1 MTSREQVLGSPASAY
16 KILILRDLRF
26 PHGFPQK
33 GLKNEAV
40 SRHSL
45 HYSTPGFCSDAR
57 DYSCV
62 IHQDHSN
69 VTRAS
74 ENTRG
79 EEKQGAQEL
88 KHAGYHNAQQAERQ
102 EQQPND
108 WIKHQRQKGHRP
120 AEDQQ
125 DAPQ

>member
-1 MTSREQVLGSPASAY
+1 MTFREQVLGSPASAY
-16 KILILRDLRF
+16 KVLILRDLRF

-33 GLKNEAV
+33 GLKNEAD

-45 HYSTPGFCSDAR
+45 HYSTPRFCSDGR

-62 IHQDHSN
+62 THQDHSN
-69 VTRAS
+69 VTRPS

-88 KHAGYHNAQQAERQ
+88 EHAGYYNAQQAERQ

-108 WIKHQRQKGHRP
+108 RIKDQRQKSQRP
-120 AEDQQ
+120 AEDEQY
-125 DAPQ
+125 APE

>member
-1 MTSREQVLGSPASAY
+1 MTFREQVLGSPASAY
-16 KILILRDLRF
+16 KVLILRDLRF

-33 GLKNEAV
+33 GLKNEAD
-40 SRHSL
+40 SRHSM
-45 HYSTPGFCSDAR
+45 HYSTRRFCSDGR

-62 IHQDHSN
+62 TRQDHSN

-79 EEKQGAQEL
+79 EEKQGAEEFE
-88 KHAGYHNAQQAERQ
+88 HAGYHNAQQAERQ

-108 WIKHQRQKGHRP
+108 RIKDQRQKGQRP
-120 AEDQQ
+120 AEDEQY
-125 DAPQ
+125 APQ

>member
-1 MTSREQVLGSPASAY
+1 MTSGEEVLGTRVPAY
-16 KILILRDLRF
+16 KVLILRDLRF

-33 GLKNEAV
+33 GLKNEAD
-40 SRHSL
+40 SQLSL
-45 HYSTPGFCSDAR
+45 YYAAPDFCSDGR

-88 KHAGYHNAQQAERQ
+88 EHAGYHNAQQAERQ

-108 WIKHQRQKGHRP
+108 WIKHQRQKGQRP
-120 AEDQQ
+120 AEDEQ